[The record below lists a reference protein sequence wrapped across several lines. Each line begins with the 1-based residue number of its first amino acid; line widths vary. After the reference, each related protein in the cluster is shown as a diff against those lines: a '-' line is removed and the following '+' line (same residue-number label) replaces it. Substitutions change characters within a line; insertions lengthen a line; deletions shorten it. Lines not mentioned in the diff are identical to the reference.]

1 MEYRADQVPMN
12 RHTSPYQC
20 LKEDGQSVPS
30 TIINLAPN
38 VRPIRD
44 HLLWSLF
51 SFFYMNFCCLG
62 FVALVFSVMSRDR
75 KVVGDVEGAR
85 HYASTARAL
94 NIATTVLS
102 ILVFLIFIVML
113 SAGVFQALQ
122 IIKQEHHQQQYH
134 DVFGGG
140 N

>member
-12 RHTSPYQC
+12 PRTYPYQG
-20 LKEDGQSVPS
+20 LKEDGQSVP
-30 TIINLAPN
+30 TTVINLAPN

-51 SFFYMNFCCLG
+51 NFFYMNFCCLG
-62 FVALVFSVMSRDR
+62 FVALVYSVKSRDR

-85 HYASTARAL
+85 HYASTARGF

-102 ILVFLIFIVML
+102 ILVFIILIVML
-113 SAGVFQALQ
+113 FAGVFQALQ
-122 IIKQEHHQQQYH
+122 IIKQQQQH
-134 DVFGGG
+134 DGFGSGK
-140 N
+140 